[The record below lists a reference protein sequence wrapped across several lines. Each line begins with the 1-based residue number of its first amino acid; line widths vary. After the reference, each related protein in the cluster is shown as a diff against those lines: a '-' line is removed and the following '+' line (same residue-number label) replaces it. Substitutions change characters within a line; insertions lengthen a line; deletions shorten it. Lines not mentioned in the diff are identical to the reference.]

1 MKDFD
6 LQKLIRKNIQEL
18 TPYSS
23 ARSEFKGDAHIFLDA
38 NENSMASAWNQYSR
52 YPDPLQGKLKEKI
65 GALKGVSSSKIF
77 LGNGSDEAIDLLIR
91 ATCVPGQ
98 DNVVALAPTYGMYR
112 VCAEI
117 NDVEVR
123 EVSLN
128 EEFQPIIGDVLAAI
142 NEQTKLL
149 FICSPNNPSGNTI
162 HADLIEI
169 LVTNFNGI
177 TIIDEAYID
186 FAENPSWVSKLNN
199 YPNVVI
205 LQTFSKAWGMA
216 GLRMGMAFASE
227 ALIDIMNKIK
237 APYNLSAPVQEMVI
251 DALVHTDRVK
261 EAIKTIKEQRALVM
275 GALKQLPFVENVYP
289 SDANFILVRVSDA
302 NPLYRYLLKNKIIVR
317 NRSKVP
323 LCENCLRI
331 TIGTPEENKI
341 LLDTLNKYQP

>member
-6 LQKLIRKNIQEL
+6 LQKLIRKNIWEL

-52 YPDPLQGKLKEKI
+52 YPDPLQEKLKEKI
-65 GALKGVSSSKIF
+65 GALKGVSPANIF

-91 ATCVPGQ
+91 ATCAPGV
-98 DNVVALAPTYGMYR
+98 DNIVALAPTYGMYR
-112 VCAEI
+112 VSAEI
-117 NDVEVR
+117 NDIEVR

-149 FICSPNNPSGNTI
+149 FICSPNNPSGNAI
-162 HADLIEI
+162 QAELIEI

-186 FAENPSWVSKLNN
+186 FAEHASWVSKLSD

-216 GLRMGMAFASE
+216 ALRMGMAFASE
-227 ALIDIMNKIK
+227 ALISIMNKIK
-237 APYNLSAPVQEMVI
+237 APYNLNAPVQEMVI
-251 DALVHTDRVK
+251 EALVHTDRVN
-261 EAIKTIKEQRALVM
+261 EAINIIKDQRAIVSS
-275 GALKQLPFVENVYP
+275 ALQQLPFVEKVFP
-289 SDANFILVRVSDA
+289 SDANFILVRVNDA
-302 NPLYRYLLKNKIIVR
+302 SALYQYLLENKIIVR
-317 NRSKVP
+317 NRSTVP
-323 LCENCLRI
+323 LCDNCLRI
-331 TIGTPEENKI
+331 TIGTPQENQI
-341 LLDTLNKYQP
+341 LLDTLNKYPQ